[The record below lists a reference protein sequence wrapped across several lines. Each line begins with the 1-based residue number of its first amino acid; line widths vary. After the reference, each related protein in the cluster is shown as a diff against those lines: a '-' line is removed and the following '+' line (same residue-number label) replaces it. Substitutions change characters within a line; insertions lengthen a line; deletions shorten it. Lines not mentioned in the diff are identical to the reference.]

1 MNKLRVSYRQTGAS
15 VTAKRSSL
23 IFLVVDVGWDFTW
36 AIRWNTY
43 MWPFCVTRGPSSW
56 PWNFSACI
64 LCGRKSSDQSCM
76 AIQHFTLEVFFQR
89 SSQRI
94 TTLKSKRPSTKKR
107 RGSGKTCK
115 TVNIVAI
122 IFGKDKSLPETPF
135 DEVVAG
141 SVFILLDITRHLST
155 ITSRP
160 DGHSYLHG

>member
-1 MNKLRVSYRQTGAS
+1 MRVSS
-15 VTAKRSSL
+15 VEERAQIRAVWPYNTSLWRSFFRGHHRESL
-23 IFLVVDVGWDFTW
+23 
-36 AIRWNTY
+36 
-43 MWPFCVTRGPSSW
+43 
-56 PWNFSACI
+56 
-64 LCGRKSSDQSCM
+64 
-76 AIQHFTLEVFFQR
+76 H
-89 SSQRI
+89 
-94 TTLKSKRPSTKKR
+94 SKVKDLPLRR